1 MCRPPT
7 RGTSEKGEAEV
18 PRALGQPQQVQC
30 PASSGPSLTRSKS
43 LFKAHGFCCFRGSQ
57 SFWAIQRWG
66 LPGLLGFLS
75 PSLGLQGQQAGR
87 APGEALT
94 PSVQLSAGEGG
105 GSWHC
110 SMGPSS
116 FCRFPNWRGVSL
128 ASAGKRGSGSA
139 GTLAHTQDSKPPSG
153 TSLD

>member
-66 LPGLLGFLS
+66 LPSLLGFLS

-87 APGEALT
+87 LRSPARSGPGELW
-94 PSVQLSAGEGG
+94 VRGLLCLAG
-105 GSWHC
+105 
-110 SMGPSS
+110 SS
-116 FCRFPNWRGVSL
+116 S
-128 ASAGKRGSGSA
+128 
-139 GTLAHTQDSKPPSG
+139 
-153 TSLD
+153 